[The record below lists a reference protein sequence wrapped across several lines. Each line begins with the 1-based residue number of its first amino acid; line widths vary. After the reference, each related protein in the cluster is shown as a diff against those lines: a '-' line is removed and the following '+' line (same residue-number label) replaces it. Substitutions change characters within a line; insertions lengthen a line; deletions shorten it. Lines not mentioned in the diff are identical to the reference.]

1 MCTVRHFIRIL
12 AKEDETMDI
21 RKKFLELTSKT
32 YPHGTEHQLRHLL
45 PKELEEDK
53 HGNLFIKIGDSKCMF
68 TSHLDTAC
76 RTQEDV
82 KHVLK
87 GNFIKTDGSTIL
99 GADDK
104 AGVTIMLYMIEKNVP
119 GIYYFFIGEER
130 GCIGSGKSADDQ
142 SKEPLDIEKVIS
154 FDRRGLNSVITH
166 QSGMRCCSEEFAFAL
181 AEELNKAD
189 KNFNYKKDNTGVLTD
204 SLEFIELYSECTNI
218 SVGYYSEHTKDE
230 QQDIKH
236 LEKLCDACVKIKWD
250 ELPTKRTIEKYKED
264 DFEVEYLPI
273 KETYE
278 TWSTDESGNTCS
290 FVTDKSGR
298 VVKARLTEERNEFE
312 MQIVSEFLRSIDL
325 EIKMFDWNGARLKV
339 TYIEGHKTT
348 CRRDELYPYL
358 PELDFREW

>member
-1 MCTVRHFIRIL
+1 
-12 AKEDETMDI
+12 MDI
-21 RKKFLELTSKT
+21 REKFLELTSKT
-32 YPHGTEHQLRHLL
+32 YPHGTEQQLRHLL

-82 KHVLK
+82 KHILK

-130 GCIGSGKSADDQ
+130 GCIGSGKSADEQ

-166 QSGMRCCSEEFAFAL
+166 QSGMRCCSDEFADAL
-181 AEELNKAD
+181 ADALNKSD
-189 KNFNYKKDNTGVLTD
+189 KNFNYTKDNTGVLTD

-236 LEKLCDACVKIKWD
+236 LERLCESCIKIKWD
-250 ELPTKRTIEKYKED
+250 ELPTKRVPECQDVTED
-264 DFEVEYLPI
+264 DFEVDYLQI
-273 KETYE
+273 KDTYE
-278 TWSTDESGNTCS
+278 TWSTDMAGNTCS
-290 FVTDKSGR
+290 FVTDRSGK
-298 VVKARLTEERNEFE
+298 VVKARLTEERNQFE
-312 MQIVSEFLRSIDL
+312 QKLLNEFLKSIEL
-325 EIKMFDWNGARLKV
+325 EIRYYDWNGARLKV
-339 TYIEGHKTT
+339 KYTEGHTST
-348 CRRDELYPYL
+348 CRRDELYNYIS
-358 PELDFREW
+358 ELDFREW